1 MSNLVPTDS
10 FAFAIDMTEKGFK
23 QVDVLPPSDKMGALD
38 TEPESEFEQ
47 LTLSDIQN
55 ATHNHMTVSFD
66 WMEFTIK
73 TDDWKDVVMGV
84 LDLDPAEFTAL
95 ESGGRGYKQSQL
107 WSLGNVRVFYEGNEN
122 MGVHVSMS
130 GDGCRAYFG
139 KKSPSLLILRIK
151 QYHGTFSRVDCAID
165 DIGAEYFTV
174 QQIIDHTKNN
184 EVISKWRNVSV
195 KQEFGISTLEKTSD
209 IIYFGS
215 MQSNTFLR
223 VYDKRL
229 EQESKGIACLSDWVR
244 WEVVYR
250 DEKADA
256 LIDQLITYNFDLG
269 AVVVGVLS
277 YYLRIAVANPLDSN
291 RSRWDTLPLWARFI
305 DGVAALR
312 LAVIKSERTID
323 TIKDW
328 LTKQVMPSLS
338 AVLEAEG
345 DFEWIVENIMKNR
358 YRISSGVWDMIRLY
372 KHSKAVVA

>member
-1 MSNLVPTDS
+1 
-10 FAFAIDMTEKGFK
+10 MTEKGFK
-23 QVDVLPPSDKMGALD
+23 PVEVLPPSDKMGALD

-73 TDDWKDVVMGV
+73 TNDWKEVIIGV

-107 WSLGNVRVFYEGNEN
+107 WSLGNVRVFYNGNEN

-139 KKSPSLLILRIK
+139 RKSPYALILRIK
-151 QYHGTFSRVDCAID
+151 QYHGTFSRIDCAID

-174 QQIIDHTKNN
+174 QDVIDHTKNN

-195 KQEFGISTLEKTSD
+195 KQEFGISTLDKTSD

-215 MQSNTFLR
+215 MQSNVFLR

-229 EQESKGIACLSDWVR
+229 EQEAKGNACLSDWVR
-244 WEVVYR
+244 WEIVYR

-256 LIDQLITYNFDLG
+256 LIDQLIVYDFDLG
-269 AVVVGVLS
+269 NVVVGVLS

-305 DGVAALR
+305 DGVSQLR
-312 LAVIKSERTID
+312 LAVIKAERTID

-328 LTKQVMPSLS
+328 LVKQVMPSLS
-338 AVLEAEG
+338 AVLAAEG
-345 DFEWIVENIMKNR
+345 NFEWIIENIMKNK
-358 YRISSGVWDMIRLY
+358 YRISTGLWDLIRLY
-372 KHSKAVVA
+372 QRQKAVSA